1 MQLDNEALIRVL
13 KWAWVCDTESR
24 MNSVDYDL
32 AMQIAVQVGN
42 TTMAEEYARYRL
54 QALDSEAVRRA
65 A

>member
-13 KWAWVCDTESR
+13 KWAWVCDTEAQ
-24 MNSVDYDL
+24 MNSADYDL

-54 QALDSEAVRRA
+54 QALDREAA
-65 A
+65 